1 MTHFPPAPELHEP
14 EEAAAMSP
22 ETCLLQLSVSK
33 QSPAVSSGGHLA
45 GILAASRIWAAE
57 ATCLAG
63 TEWFLETGFLRVRKH
78 ALGDATAPPSLR
90 EPPPSLREPPFSRGL
105 KYFSNVF
112 FIFIVLMLILKPPVW
127 FCSDV

>member
-1 MTHFPPAPELHEP
+1 MTHFPPVPELHKP

-33 QSPAVSSGGHLA
+33 QSPAVSSGGHRA

-63 TEWFLETGFLRVRKH
+63 TEWFLETDFLRVRNH

-90 EPPPSLREPPFSRGL
+90 EPPPLPARASIQQRTEILLLMFFYLYCFNAHSETSGL
-105 KYFSNVF
+105 
-112 FIFIVLMLILKPPVW
+112 VL
-127 FCSDV
+127 